1 MHVHSAKPRAC
12 FSMLSS
18 RGVWGHAPTEDFL
31 RIYPSKVKS
40 GVNLDQ
46 NCSTSYASDNNKA
59 KRLKYDVIDQLPPGQ
74 DTYGV
79 RVVIQTTL

>member
-12 FSMLSS
+12 S
-18 RGVWGHAPTEDFL
+18 RLGGSGGMPPQKIFL

-46 NCSTSYASDNNKA
+46 KLLD
-59 KRLKYDVIDQLPPGQ
+59 
-74 DTYGV
+74 
-79 RVVIQTTL
+79 